1 MDYSAWDTQ
10 SVTVTSLDLDP
21 QNPRLP
27 ELGHEASQREITAEL
42 LKHEAVFELAKD
54 ISKFGFFPTEVL
66 VCIEHQGSL
75 LVVEGNRRLA
85 SLKLLLN
92 PESEIGR

>member
-42 LKHEAVFELAKD
+42 IKHEAVFELARD
-54 ISKFGFFPTEVL
+54 IAKFGFYPTEVL
-66 VCIEHQGSL
+66 VCIEESGDFVCQKNGERGSPKVQYIW
-75 LVVEGNRRLA
+75 VV
-85 SLKLLLN
+85 
-92 PESEIGR
+92 